1 MPDKLNETD
10 YDLVIIGAGI
20 HGAAV
25 ACEASKDQ
33 LRVLLLEQ
41 FDKPAQGTS
50 SKSSK
55 LIHGGLRYLEH
66 FEFGMVYEC
75 LSDRKRLLK
84 KYPDIVELKK
94 FYIPVYQSTTRS
106 SMLIRTGLSLYA
118 LLGGLIKSS
127 RFKRLSRWQWDTL
140 DGLKTSELKNVFHY
154 FDAQT
159 DDVKL
164 TTRLLEEATS
174 SGASIEYESELI
186 NCDINETDV
195 QISYQKDNAL
205 RNVTASLLINAAGP
219 WVNHI
224 VQRCHPAFDP
234 VDIDLVSGTH
244 IEIPGTLDK
253 GIFYL
258 EAPQDQRAVF
268 AMPWKGHILVGT
280 TERIYEGDPGKV
292 EPSDD
297 EIHYLLEVYLHYFPD
312 ARISKSD
319 ILDSWAGLRVLPK
332 NKANPFKRSRETIFH
347 KNNHEN
353 PRVISIYGG
362 KLTSHY
368 STARKLLK
376 LIS

>member
-1 MPDKLNETD
+1 MPDKLTKAD

-20 HGAAV
+20 HGAAI
-25 ACEASKDQ
+25 ASEAIKDK

-41 FDKPAQGTS
+41 FDRPAQGTS

-66 FEFGMVYEC
+66 FELGLVYEC

-84 KYPDIVELKK
+84 KYPDLVELKK

-127 RFKRLSRWQWDTL
+127 RFKRLARSQWDTL
-140 DGLKTSELKNVFHY
+140 DGLKTSELKNIFHY

-159 DDVKL
+159 DDAKL

-174 SGASIEYESELI
+174 SGACIEYESELI

-195 QISYQKDNAL
+195 QISYQKGNAL
-205 RNVTASLLINAAGP
+205 LKVTAGMLINAAGP

-234 VDIDLVSGTH
+234 VEIDLVSGTH

-280 TERIYEGDPGKV
+280 TERIYEGDPAKV
-292 EPSDD
+292 KPSDD
-297 EIHYLLEVYLHYFPD
+297 EIYYLLEVYLHYFPD

-319 ILDSWAGLRVLPK
+319 ILASWAGLRVLPK

-347 KNNHEN
+347 KNNHDN

-376 LIS
+376 LIG